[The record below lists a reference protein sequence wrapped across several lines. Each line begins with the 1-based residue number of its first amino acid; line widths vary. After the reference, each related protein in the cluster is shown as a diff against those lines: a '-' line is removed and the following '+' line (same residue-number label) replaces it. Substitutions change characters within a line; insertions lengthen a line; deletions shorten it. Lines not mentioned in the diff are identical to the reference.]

1 MVQIFISGW
10 TLGLATGTTC
20 LSTCVPIYL
29 PYLLSEKRTNKQS
42 FLIVLKITVGRFFSY
57 VAFGAAFGFVG
68 SKIPIGSRLIFTSI
82 AYILLSIY
90 LITMSFRVRSHNK
103 NCTNIKWMKF
113 TKNPFLLGVLT
124 GISFCPAF
132 LIAIS
137 SAIDIS
143 GVSGGIILFIA
154 FFFGTSMFIFP
165 ITFLGVLSKI
175 KNLRKIAIIASVIIA
190 FFFIYKGISGIIHYS
205 YDYTE
210 KHDSLAD
217 SLYIAKPF
225 FDPKEEIYIVDLS
238 NNEKWNILIDILNID
253 SIKTSLITSRENI
266 DKIPQRSAIIS
277 NSTQTELDLSKE
289 EKAFKIINVNIS
301 NFDSREDFEKIV
313 GFLNKVYFRYN
324 PAEGYQF
331 PINHPPS
338 GNY

>member
-1 MVQIFISGW
+1 MIQIFISGW

-42 FLIVLKITVGRFFSY
+42 FLIILRITVGRFFSY

-82 AYILLSIY
+82 AYILLSMY
-90 LITMSFRVRSHNK
+90 LVIMAFRVRRHNK
-103 NCTNIKWMKF
+103 NCTTIKWMKF

-143 GVSGGIILFIA
+143 GVLGGIILFIA

-190 FFFIYKGISGIIHYS
+190 IFFIYKGISGIIHYS
-205 YDYTE
+205 YDHLE
-210 KHDSLAD
+210 KRDSLAD

-238 NNEKWNILIDILNID
+238 NNEKWNILIEILNVD

-289 EKAFKIINVNIS
+289 EKAFKIINVNIN
-301 NFDSREDFEKIV
+301 NFNSREDFEKIV

-331 PINHPPS
+331 PINNPPS
-338 GNY
+338 GN